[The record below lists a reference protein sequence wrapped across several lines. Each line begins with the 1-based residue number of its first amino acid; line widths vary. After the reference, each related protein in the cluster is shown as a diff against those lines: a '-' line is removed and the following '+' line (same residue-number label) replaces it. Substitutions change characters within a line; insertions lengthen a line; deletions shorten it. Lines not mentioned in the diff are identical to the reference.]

1 MKNTLGSRIKELRK
15 NRDLTQQQ
23 LAKLLGISASSVG
36 MYEQDRR
43 KPDNET
49 LLKLCNVFDTSADY
63 ILGKAGTAAR
73 VGKNVDVADVFDEF
87 TEKLMLQQGLMFD
100 GTPLNDND
108 RMKIVD
114 ALKVVAA
121 LAKQEHKKSVG
132 GD

>member
-63 ILGKAGTAAR
+63 ILGKVGTTSR